1 VAIKGARGVLINITG
16 GNDMTLYEVD
26 EAANRIRE
34 EVDPEANIIF
44 GSTFDEKLAGKMR
57 ISVVATGIDVETMV
71 LPKPLD
77 QMQKRAAPAMPAIA
91 ARSVSRPSPMPQ
103 MDETEIEKLPA
114 PLPLAAAAPAPAP
127 RIEAIEAQALG
138 RGGFTGKRVVEP
150 VNVRPAVDV
159 RPAVAPN
166 PFAEAAMENGGRAAA
181 PVSAKAKSKG
191 PSLFERVT
199 NAGRLIHPQEE
210 TLPKVVPQAAP
221 EPAPHG
227 LKPVE
232 AYSVR
237 PEPQAA
243 QPAPAAKPERPARPR
258 DEDLLEIPAFLRR
271 QAN

>member
-1 VAIKGARGVLINITG
+1 
-16 GNDMTLYEVD
+16 
-26 EAANRIRE
+26 
-34 EVDPEANIIF
+34 
-44 GSTFDEKLAGKMR
+44 
-57 ISVVATGIDVETMV
+57 MV

-77 QMQKRAAPAMPAIA
+77 QMQKRTAPPMPAIA
-91 ARSVSRPSPMPQ
+91 ARSVNRPAPMS
-103 MDETEIEKLPA
+103 A
-114 PLPLAAAAPAPAP
+114 PLPAAMEEPDPVLAPVPAAAAAPAP

-138 RGGFTGKRVVEP
+138 RGGFAPKRPVEP

-159 RPAVAPN
+159 KPAVAPN

-181 PVSAKAKSKG
+181 PVSAKAKAKG

-210 TLPKVVPQAAP
+210 ALPKVAPQAAI
-221 EPAPHG
+221 EPAPHA

-243 QPAPAAKPERPARPR
+243 QPVPQAAKPERPARPR